1 MKSMNFPEKL
11 FEILFNLL
19 IKQNKR
25 LLLEISIREKQSY
38 DDLCRRYLPTR
49 KQFRVFMNNQSSS
62 VSSLS
67 NFS

>member
-49 KQFRVFMNNQSSS
+49 KQFRVFM
-62 VSSLS
+62 
-67 NFS
+67 